1 MVIKAKERV
10 FLLPST
16 STAFVVIAELQVP
29 IEHRE
34 EFLKICQFDS
44 EHSVADEPGCRQFDV
59 LIQPESPETIVLYE
73 VYDDRAA
80 FDTHL
85 TMPHFAPFA
94 EGLERLNIPK
104 PNVRFFTRNNP

>member
-1 MVIKAKERV
+1 M
-10 FLLPST
+10 PST